1 MGTESCWELSYYFF
15 DWRISKENLQTRD
28 FRTSYP
34 ATILKTQV
42 GEGMKWCDRLCR
54 AQFGI
59 AISLLLW
66 HLRFRN
72 HGLFTFIRFI
82 LELKPR
88 NTDKLG
94 ILNSIIARTRE
105 VRAHWTA
112 ESNNLLRK
120 CRGMKRTHGDLPV
133 PIPVPRNPRDT
144 NKDIAPGSNPIAAIE
159 KLGTWIPIPVPSKSR
174 VTNEGSASES
184 NQSATMEELT
194 WIPIPVPRKPR
205 DRNEDLAPESNHS
218 ARIGKP

>member
-112 ESNNLLRK
+112 DRTTYSESVGVW
-120 CRGMKRTHGDLPV
+120 RGPTATFRSRYPSLATHGIQIKTSPQDQ
-133 PIPVPRNPRDT
+133 IP
-144 NKDIAPGSNPIAAIE
+144 
-159 KLGTWIPIPVPSKSR
+159 
-174 VTNEGSASES
+174 
-184 NQSATMEELT
+184 
-194 WIPIPVPRKPR
+194 
-205 DRNEDLAPESNHS
+205 
-218 ARIGKP
+218 